1 MGIVTVNGVVYA
13 ERLSTNPPAA
23 SNWLT
28 PGYVDGRKKVNLDYY
43 VGLGTESS
51 GSKINMGALLPTGA
65 KVISVKIHTSAATGS
80 LTMSVGDL
88 NSATRYASADTGPAS
103 KGVTTYTGFIDAVNG
118 PYLIGQNP
126 ATPTATNNDQQIVLL
141 TGGATL
147 GAGTIYG
154 CEVEYTT
161 D

>member
-1 MGIVTVNGVVYA
+1 MSIVTVNGVVYA
-13 ERLSTNPPAA
+13 ERLSTNPPTPN
-23 SNWLT
+23 NWLT

-43 VGLGTESS
+43 IGLGTESA
-51 GSKINMGALLPTGA
+51 GSIINMGALLPVGA
-65 KVISVKIHTSAATGS
+65 KVLSISIHTSAATSG

-88 NSATRYASADTGPAS
+88 NSATRYANADTGPAS
-103 KGVTTYTGFIDAVNG
+103 AGIHSYTGFIDSTNG
-118 PYLIGQNP
+118 AYLVGQNP
-126 ATPTATNNDQQIVLL
+126 ANPTATNNDQQIILT

-154 CEVEYTT
+154 CEVQYTT